1 MFQGA
6 ATALITPFTD
16 NGVDFDALQRLLES
30 QLRGNIDAL
39 LVCGTT
45 GEPPTMTQEERN
57 SVIAFCIDYVNHR
70 VPVFV
75 GSGSN
80 CTATAVQNSVA
91 AQKAGADGLLVVT
104 PYYNKCTQDGLV
116 LHYRAVC
123 ESVDIPVIAYNIPG
137 RTGVNILP
145 ETAARLAELP
155 NLRGLKEACGKLDQ
169 IARTAELLKGSQ
181 VSLYSGD
188 DALAT
193 QIIAMGGQG
202 VISVASNLIPDAMH
216 RMAMAAVQGDTA
228 TAEQLNAKYSELF
241 RELFCE
247 VNPIPVKYAC
257 SLMGLCRNIV
267 RMPLTPVS
275 DAGAERVRHAM
286 QACGIL

>member
-75 GSGSN
+75 GTGSN

-123 ESVDIPVIAYNIPG
+123 ESVDIPVITYNIPG

-275 DAGAERVRHAM
+275 EAGAQRVRHAM

>member
-45 GEPPTMTQEERN
+45 GEPPTMTQQERN

-70 VPVFV
+70 VPVFI
-75 GSGSN
+75 GTGSN
-80 CTATAVQNSVA
+80 CTATAVQNSIA

-275 DAGAERVRHAM
+275 EAGAQRVRHAM

>member
-75 GSGSN
+75 GTGSN

>member
-45 GEPPTMTQEERN
+45 GEPPTMTQQERE

-70 VPVFV
+70 VPVFI
-75 GSGSN
+75 GTGSN
-80 CTATAVQNSVA
+80 CTATAVQNSIA

-275 DAGAERVRHAM
+275 EAGAQRVRHAM

>member
-75 GSGSN
+75 GTGSN

-275 DAGAERVRHAM
+275 EAGAQRVRHAM